1 MEAVELQLFNQEKTV
16 NNSLPNKIPTK
27 ESKPLEPISNPQKTL
42 EKALSAIFT
51 PQDEGKIVQARRIF
65 GEAVTGV
72 SDEQLGVFVNELQY
86 LLDGWFDVFE
96 RQVFKG
102 STLREI
108 LKGGQDGT
116 A

>member
-16 NNSLPNKIPTK
+16 NNSQSKNVPIKN
-27 ESKPLEPISNPQKTL
+27 SKPPEPATDPQKTL

-51 PQDEGKIVQARRIF
+51 PQDESKIVQARRIL
-65 GEAVTGV
+65 GETVNDT
-72 SDEQLGVFVNELQY
+72 SDEQLGVFINELQY

-108 LKGGQDGT
+108 LKGGQDGKF
-116 A
+116 